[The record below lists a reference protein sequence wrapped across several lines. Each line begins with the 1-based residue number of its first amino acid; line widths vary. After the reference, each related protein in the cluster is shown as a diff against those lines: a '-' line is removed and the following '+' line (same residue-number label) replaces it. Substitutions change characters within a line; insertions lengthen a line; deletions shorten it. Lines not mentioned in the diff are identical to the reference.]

1 VVFVGPLTTRRSSEQ
16 PSTGPPD
23 LLTIEEAA
31 AVLRIGRTAAYQLA
45 RRYLAAGGKEGL
57 PVVRVGRLLRVPRVE
72 LEKLIGGPITWP
84 LPGPTTAP
92 VDSLVP
98 PTKTV
103 GPTSRPRRARRTS
116 AGQLAFLESD

>member
-1 VVFVGPLTTRRSSEQ
+1 MAEAIPE
-16 PSTGPPD
+16 

-45 RRYLAAGGKEGL
+45 RRYLASGGKEGL

-72 LEKLIGGPITWP
+72 LEELIGGPITWP
-84 LPGPTTAP
+84 LLGPTTTPA
-92 VDSLVP
+92 DSLVP
-98 PTKTV
+98 PKKTAGSTKV
-103 GPTSRPRRARRTS
+103 RPRRTS

>member
-1 VVFVGPLTTRRSSEQ
+1 MAEAI
-16 PSTGPPD
+16 PD

-45 RRYLAAGGKEGL
+45 RRYLASGGKEGL

-84 LPGPTTAP
+84 LLGPTTVP
-92 VDSLVP
+92 EESLVP
-98 PTKTV
+98 ATNAA
-103 GPTSRPRRARRTS
+103 GPTGRARRARGTS
-116 AGQLAFLESD
+116 AGQLELLQAD

>member
-1 VVFVGPLTTRRSSEQ
+1 VAESV
-16 PSTGPPD
+16 PD

-45 RRYLAAGGKEGL
+45 RHYLASGAKEGV

-84 LPGPTTAP
+84 LLVPTTAR
-92 VDSLVP
+92 VESVVP
-98 PTKTV
+98 APKTAE
-103 GPTSRPRRARRTS
+103 PTSRPRRARRTS
-116 AGQLAFLESD
+116 AGQLALLDSD

>member
-1 VVFVGPLTTRRSSEQ
+1 MAEAI
-16 PSTGPPD
+16 PD

-45 RRYLAAGGKEGL
+45 RRYLAVGGTEAL

-84 LPGPTTAP
+84 LPDRTTAP
-92 VDSLVP
+92 VDSLIP
-98 PTKTV
+98 APRTT
-103 GPTSRPRRARRTS
+103 GTTSRWRRARRTS
-116 AGQLAFLESD
+116 AGQLALLESD